1 MAYAGEYVYRFRVED
16 AFTPQLRR
24 FEAAKNAHVT
34 GMEQIQ
40 VSYGKTGEAQE
51 RLSQRLLRF
60 QGAIVTASIVSFVFN
75 LTQRRLA
82 HAHERVRSAQERLEE
97 AVRRYGAGSEQA
109 RRAARRLSL
118 AQRDLASAQWEANL
132 QMVIAGIQLGMIAM
146 RLYEAAVKAGI
157 FKAVTAA
164 DIPVQSTHTAI
175 LWLKAKA
182 LTILTFGAAAAA
194 GALALYAYQTVT
206 ARRATEE
213 LERAAGKAHRT
224 IGERPSWGLVKSV
237 EDLTLAARE
246 MRQEFHIGGL
256 TVIGMPGGDIETAL
270 EAYNRHVRREWRRLR
285 R

>member
-1 MAYAGEYVYRFRVED
+1 MAYAGEYVYRFRIED

-34 GMEQIQ
+34 GIEEIQIT
-40 VSYGKTGEAQE
+40 YGQTEEAQE

-82 HAHERVRSAQERLEE
+82 HAHERVRTAQEQLNRAIE
-97 AVRRYGAGSEQA
+97 RYGVGSEQA

-132 QMVIAGIQLGMIAM
+132 QLVIAGIQLGMIAL
-146 RLYEAAVKAGI
+146 RTYEAAVKAGF
-157 FKAVTAA
+157 FKAITAA
-164 DIPVQSTHTAI
+164 DIPIQSAHTAI

-194 GALALYAYQTVT
+194 AAIAFLAYQTAT
-206 ARRATEE
+206 ATRATEE
-213 LERAAGKAHRT
+213 FERAAEKAHRT
-224 IGERPSWGLVKSV
+224 VGESPSWGLVKSF
-237 EDLTLAARE
+237 EDLAQVTKEVQLNLGGVTIKIAGRAE
-246 MRQEFHIGGL
+246 IERQINEFANMLKTQI
-256 TVIGMPGGDIETAL
+256 
-270 EAYNRHVRREWRRLR
+270 WRASA
-285 R
+285 

>member
-34 GMEQIQ
+34 GMEEIQ
-40 VSYGKTGEAQE
+40 VTYGKTSEAQE

-82 HAHERVRSAQERLEE
+82 HAHERVRTAQERLNRAIE
-97 AVRRYGAGSEQA
+97 RYGIGSEEA

-132 QMVIAGIQLGMIAM
+132 QMVIAGIQLGMIAL
-146 RLYEAAVKAGI
+146 RLYEAAVKAG
-157 FKAVTAA
+157 FFSATTAA
-164 DIPVQSTHTAI
+164 DIPVQSAHTAI

-182 LTILTFGAAAAA
+182 LTIITFGAAAAA
-194 GALALYAYQTVT
+194 GAIAMYAYMT
-206 ARRATEE
+206 AAATRETE
-213 LERAAGKAHRT
+213 NLERAAQQAHRT
-224 IGERPSWGLVKSV
+224 IGEAPSWGLVKSL
-237 EDLTLAARE
+237 EDVNLMLRE
-246 MRQEFHIGGL
+246 MERGIHIGGL
-256 TVIGMPGGDIETAL
+256 TLIAGTEADLERAL
-270 EAYNRHVRREWRRLR
+270 EAYNLHVRREWRRLR